1 MYIKT
6 LLVILALASLA
17 CITTTSM
24 IGVGMESPA
33 TVTPTA
39 TQTPSCLRAQTD
51 LYVRSAPNEN
61 SPVLNWLYEDNTA
74 QIIERG
80 AVWTRIVGG
89 YVKTKYTEP
98 CQ

>member
-17 CITTTSM
+17 CITTTSV

-39 TQTPSCLRAQTD
+39 TQTPACLRAQTD
-51 LYVRSAPNEN
+51 LYVRAAPNEN

-74 QIIERG
+74 QIIEQG
-80 AVWTRIVGG
+80 ADWTRIESG
-89 YVKTKYTEP
+89 YVKTKYTEK